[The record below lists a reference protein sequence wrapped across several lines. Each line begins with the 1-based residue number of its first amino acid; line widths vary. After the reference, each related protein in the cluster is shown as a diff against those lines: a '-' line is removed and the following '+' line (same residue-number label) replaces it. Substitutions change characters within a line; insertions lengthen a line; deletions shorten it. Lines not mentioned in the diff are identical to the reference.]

1 MTAIIQTDK
10 LTKTYGSHRGI
21 IDSDLEVVE
30 GEAFGFLGPNG
41 AGKTSMVCTAPRHRL
56 GRMLISEAFLLLV
69 TTEDGKWLAS
79 SPAVPIALAGGL
91 LAELAASGRAAV
103 DDRGR
108 LAPPADPSPLGD
120 PILDQALE
128 TFLQNVGKKP
138 KDVLGTV
145 AKGLGDELY
154 ERLATAGIVEIHRGR
169 FLRPNRFPVR
179 NPDARAR
186 VWDDVAAVLGGT
198 AAPDLRTGTLLG
210 LTQAAGAVPAIF
222 PPERFDMSKKDLI
235 VRAKQVTERDWASGA
250 VSRAI
255 HDAQIAT
262 MAAVTAAV
270 TAATTAA
277 SISAST

>member
-1 MTAIIQTDK
+1 VF
-10 LTKTYGSHRGI
+10 GI
-21 IDSDLEVVE
+21 
-30 GEAFGFLGPNG
+30 LGPNG
-41 AGKTSMVCTAPRHRL
+41 AGKTTMVCTAPRHRL
-56 GRMLISEAFLLLV
+56 GRMLISEEFLLLV
-69 TTEDGKWLAS
+69 TTQDGKWLAS
-79 SPAVPIALAGGL
+79 SQAVPIALAGGV
-91 LAELAASGRAAV
+91 LAELAAKGRAAV

-108 LAPPADPSPLGD
+108 LAPPADPAPLGD
-120 PILDQALE
+120 PILDQAPE
-128 TFLQNVGKKP
+128 TFLQKVGKKP

-179 NPDARAR
+179 NPDARER

-210 LTQAAGAVPAIF
+210 LAQAAGAVPAIF

-250 VSRAI
+250 VSRAV
-255 HDAQIAT
+255 HDAQVAT

-277 SISAST
+277 STAAGS

>member
-1 MTAIIQTDK
+1 M
-10 LTKTYGSHRGI
+10 
-21 IDSDLEVVE
+21 
-30 GEAFGFLGPNG
+30 FGFLGPNG
-41 AGKTSMVCTAPRHRL
+41 AGKTTIVCTAPRHRL

-79 SPAVPIALAGGL
+79 S
-91 LAELAASGRAAV
+91 
-103 DDRGR
+103 

-128 TFLQNVGKKP
+128 TFLQEVGKKP

-179 NPDARAR
+179 NPDARER
-186 VWDDVAAVLGGT
+186 MWGDVAAVLSGT
-198 AAPDLRTGTLLG
+198 AAPDLRTGTLLS
-210 LTQAAGAVPAIF
+210 LAQAAGAVPAIF
-222 PPERFDMSKKDLI
+222 PPERFDMSKKDLV

-250 VSRAI
+250 VGRAV
-255 HDAQIAT
+255 HDAQVAT

-277 SISAST
+277 SIAASS

>member
-1 MTAIIQTDK
+1 MA
-10 LTKTYGSHRGI
+10 
-21 IDSDLEVVE
+21 
-30 GEAFGFLGPNG
+30 
-41 AGKTSMVCTAPRHRL
+41 CTAPRHKL
-56 GRMLISEAFLLLV
+56 GRMLISEEFLLLV

-79 SPAVPIALAGGL
+79 SQAVPIALAGGL
-91 LAELAASGRAAV
+91 LAELAANGRAAV
-103 DDRGR
+103 DGRGR

-128 TFLQNVGKKP
+128 TFLQKVGKKP

-154 ERLATAGIVEIHRGR
+154 ERLAAAGIVEIHRGR

-179 NPDARAR
+179 DPDARER

-235 VRAKQVTERDWASGA
+235 VRAKQVTGRDWASGA
-250 VSRAI
+250 VSRAV
-255 HDAQIAT
+255 HDAQVAT

-277 SISAST
+277 STAAGS